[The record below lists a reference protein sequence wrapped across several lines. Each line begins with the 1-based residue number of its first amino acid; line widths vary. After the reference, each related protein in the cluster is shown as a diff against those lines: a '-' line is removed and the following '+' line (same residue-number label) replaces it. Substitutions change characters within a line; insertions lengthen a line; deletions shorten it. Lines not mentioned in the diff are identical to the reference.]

1 MTDLA
6 PFRLPSRVARELGF
20 ADVQRILE
28 SRCATP
34 FGREALQRDVFP
46 STRAH
51 VEQRT
56 SAVMEA
62 AHLVGQRSFPDFG
75 ALRDLRPA
83 LELVEKAAVLSPL
96 ELVDIGRTVEAL
108 ARLKDLIESRGDE
121 VPLLHG
127 LVQALRDAR
136 AWAAR
141 VLRSFDDNGQITDDA
156 SPALRELRGRVRALR
171 SQAQEQLEGLIR
183 GYDGTDILRER
194 NFTVRNDR
202 YVLPVRSEHQ
212 GKVFGIVHDASQTGL
227 TVFIEPRELMEMG
240 NRIKI
245 ARASVIEEEQRILSE
260 LTEQVRERADDIL
273 EDLTL
278 AGEIEALF
286 ARGAFATKTGS
297 QRVSLDDD
305 ERALPATKRVRIELL
320 GARHP
325 LLAWSAAIS
334 KEETGRADDVVPN
347 DIGFAHKRTLVITG
361 PNAGGKTVALKTVGL
376 CALLVR
382 SGMPVPAERH
392 SRVPLF
398 AAVLSTIGDQQSLAD
413 ALSSFSGHL
422 EALRDILDAVH
433 EEVARGPVLCL
444 LDELAAGTDP
454 AQGAAMGQAVLE
466 ALVDAGAYTV
476 ATTHFERLKLLAL
489 DEREDNPFRNASLA
503 LDSTSGRPTFTLRLD
518 QVGTSNALE
527 AARRH
532 RLPESVVAR
541 AEALLAPEEKS
552 FHDVLAGLA
561 GKQAALERR
570 LEEVER
576 ERARLVSD
584 RQRLSERLDDVER
597 EAERL
602 RREGARAFQDELG
615 DARRVVADAIERT
628 KAGADARE
636 LNRLSHALQAQQRR
650 VDEAAAAPS
659 KELEAERGPASV
671 QKGDVV
677 EVVTMPGT
685 PMEVVEV
692 NGDEVVVARGP
703 MKLRTDRA
711 SLRVPRERRAAKA
724 TLGAAPTVTTTSA
737 KVTPAPSSSE
747 PRTSEPRT
755 SDNTLDVR
763 GERVEDA
770 LELLEAFLDRLL
782 RDGKTRGFVL
792 HGHGT
797 GALKRAVR
805 DAVAQ
810 SRYVER
816 SGPAHPDDGGDACTL
831 VDLGDPRA

>member
-1 MTDLA
+1 MTDLP

-34 FGREALQRDVFP
+34 FGRDALQRDVFP
-46 STRAH
+46 ATREL
-51 VEQRT
+51 VEQR
-56 SAVMEA
+56 SDEVMEA
-62 AHLVGQRSFPDFG
+62 AHLVGQRSLPDFG
-75 ALRDLRPA
+75 GLRDLRPA
-83 LELVEKAAVLSPL
+83 LELVDKEAVLSPA
-96 ELVDIGRTVEAL
+96 ELVDIARTVDGI

-121 VPLLHG
+121 VPRLYG
-127 LVQALRDAR
+127 RVQALRDER
-136 AWAAR
+136 DWAKR
-141 VLRSFDDNGQITDDA
+141 VLRSFDENGQITDDA
-156 SPALRELRGRVRALR
+156 SAALKELRNRVRALR
-171 SQAQEQLEGLIR
+171 AQAQEQIEGLIR
-183 GYDGTDILRER
+183 GYDGTDILRDR

-202 YVLPVRSEHQ
+202 YVLPVRAEHQ

-227 TVFIEPRELMEMG
+227 TVYIEPRELMEIG
-240 NRIKI
+240 NRVKI
-245 ARASVIEEEQRILSE
+245 ARASVIEEEQRILAD
-260 LTEQVRERADDIL
+260 LTGQVRERADDIR
-273 EDLTL
+273 EDLTR
-278 AGEIEALF
+278 AGDIEALF

-297 QRVSLDDD
+297 QKILLDDED
-305 ERALPATKRVRIELL
+305 GRSVRIELL

-325 LLAWSAAIS
+325 LLAWAEAVAR
-334 KEETGRADDVVPN
+334 EETGRADEVVPN
-347 DIGFAHKRTLVITG
+347 DIGFGKKQTLVITG

-376 CALLVR
+376 CALLIR

-433 EEVARGPVLCL
+433 EEVERGVVLCL

-454 AQGAAMGQAVLE
+454 AQGAAIGQAVLE
-466 ALVDAGAYTV
+466 ALVEAGAYTV

-503 LDSTSGRPTFTLRLD
+503 LDPRTGGPTFTLRLD

-532 RLPESVVAR
+532 RLPELVVTR
-541 AEALLAPEEKS
+541 AEELLAPEEKT

-561 GKQAALERR
+561 QKQSLLERR
-570 LEEVER
+570 LEEVES
-576 ERARLVSD
+576 ERARLERD
-584 RQRLSERLDDVER
+584 RKRLTERLDDVER

-602 RREGARAFQDELG
+602 RREGARAFQDELS
-615 DARRVVADAIERT
+615 DARRVVAEAIERT
-628 KAGADARE
+628 KGGADARE
-636 LNRLSHALQAQQRR
+636 LNRMSHALQAQQRR
-650 VDEAAAAPS
+650 VDDAASPS
-659 KELEAERGPASV
+659 PPAKDIERGVTRV
-671 QKGDVV
+671 QKGDIV

-711 SLRVPRERRAAKA
+711 SLREPREGRAAKA
-724 TLGAAPTVTTTSA
+724 ALASGPTTT
-737 KVTPAPSSSE
+737 KRPAAAATLSE
-747 PRTSEPRT
+747 PRSSE
-755 SDNTLDVR
+755 NTLDVR
-763 GERVEDA
+763 GERVDDA
-770 LELLEAFLDRLL
+770 IELLEAFLDRLL
-782 RDGKTRGFVL
+782 RDGKTRGFIL

-805 DAVAQ
+805 DAAAQ
-810 SRYVER
+810 SRYVAR
-816 SGPAHPDDGGDACTL
+816 SGQADPDDGGDACTF